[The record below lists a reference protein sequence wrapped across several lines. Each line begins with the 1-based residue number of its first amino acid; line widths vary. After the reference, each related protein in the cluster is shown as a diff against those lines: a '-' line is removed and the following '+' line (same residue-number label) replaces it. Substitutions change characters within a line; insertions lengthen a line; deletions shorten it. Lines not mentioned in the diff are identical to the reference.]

1 MIGFRADGGAL
12 VIVGSVAGRLV
23 AAEGAMEEVA
33 EVVGF
38 LCEAR
43 ASYITGQDII
53 VDGGLSLLWQESL
66 AREVASVELRGR
78 MERKRARRP

>member
-1 MIGFRADGGAL
+1 M
-12 VIVGSVAGRLV
+12 IVGSVAGRLV
-23 AAEGAMEEVA
+23 AAEQRIIPLGRASAMEEVA

-43 ASYITGQDII
+43 ASYIAGQDIV

-66 AREVASVELRGR
+66 AREVASVELCGR